1 MWGPVWNKGKGAMQL
16 KRELTLSDATLLVVG
31 NVIGAGIFTTSG
43 FLAGELP
50 HPLFFIGIWILG
62 GLITFFG
69 ALTYAELAGMFPKA
83 GGDYQFLKAGYGR
96 WAGFLLGWVNF
107 WIIIPG
113 SIAAL
118 SLALVSY
125 WKPFLVLNDP
135 LLGKGLAVGIIL
147 FLSWINYR
155 GIRWGGT
162 TQDFFTLGSLVILV
176 AFIVGGLIW
185 GKGSWDHFTILSS
198 QPVPF
203 SKIFGSAMIAIIFT
217 YSGWFASA
225 YLGSEIKN
233 PGRNLPLSL
242 LLGTAIVGIL
252 YTLVNVTYLY
262 ALPLTGLAGAV
273 NIGQVTAAALF
284 NSTISVVISVAIIL
298 AICASINAT
307 IMGGSRIFY
316 AMSEDKIFWSFLK
329 KLHPRFG
336 TPYLAILSQA
346 VLSIVLV
353 CLGTFNQLLSYVV
366 FVMLIVSIA
375 TGAAHL
381 ILRWKKPDFLRP
393 YRTWGYP
400 VVPVLFILVYL
411 WISQQIFMEKPSTSL
426 VGLLLA
432 VSGLPFYFFW
442 IKSNKSIEGGKT

>member
-1 MWGPVWNKGKGAMQL
+1 MQL
-16 KRELTLSDATLLVVG
+16 KRDLTLSDATLLVVG

-50 HPLFFIGIWILG
+50 QPLFFIGIWILG
-62 GLITFFG
+62 ALITFFG

-83 GGDYQFLKAGYGR
+83 GGDYQFLKAGYGH
-96 WAGFLLGWVNF
+96 WAGFLLGWINF

-118 SLALVSY
+118 SLAAVSY
-125 WKPFLVLNDP
+125 LKPLLFLNDP
-135 LLGKGLAVGIIL
+135 LLEKSLALGII
-147 FLSWINYR
+147 FFFSWINYR

-162 TQDFFTLGSLVILV
+162 TQDLFTLGSLIMLMIFV
-176 AFIVGGLIW
+176 AGGLAF
-185 GKGSWDHFTILSS
+185 GNGSWDHFTVVSS
-198 QPVPF
+198 PTPPV

-233 PGRNLPLSL
+233 PERNLPLSL

-252 YTLVNVTYLY
+252 YTLINVTYLY
-262 ALPLTGLAGAV
+262 ALSLSELTGAV
-273 NIGQVTAAALF
+273 NVGQVTAAALF
-284 NSTISVVISVAIIL
+284 NSTVSTVISVAIIL
-298 AICASINAT
+298 AICSSINAN
-307 IMGGSRIFY
+307 IMAGSRIFY

-329 KLHPRFG
+329 ILHPRFG
-336 TPYLAILSQA
+336 TPHLAILSQTFLA
-346 VLSIVLV
+346 AGLV

-366 FVMLIVSIA
+366 FVMIVVSIA

-381 ILRWKKPDFLRP
+381 ILRWKKPELCRP
-393 YRTWGYP
+393 YRTWGFP
-400 VVPVLFILVYL
+400 VVPVLFIIVYL
-411 WISQQIFMEKPSTSL
+411 WIGGQIIMEKPLTSL
-426 VGLLLA
+426 EGLLLA
-432 VSGLPFYFFW
+432 ISGLPFYFFW

>member
-1 MWGPVWNKGKGAMQL
+1 MQL
-16 KRELTLSDATLLVVG
+16 KRELNLSDATLLVVG
-31 NVIGAGIFTTSG
+31 NVVGAGIFTTSG

-50 HPLFFIGIWILG
+50 NPLLFIGIWILG
-62 GLITFFG
+62 GLITLFG

-83 GGDYQFLKAGYGR
+83 GGDYQFLKAGYGL

-125 WKPFLVLNDP
+125 LKPFLILNDQ
-135 LLGKGLAVGIIL
+135 LLEKCLAVGII
-147 FLSWINYR
+147 FFFSWINYR
-155 GIRWGGT
+155 GIRWGKT
-162 TQDFFTLGSLVILV
+162 SQDFFTLGSLIILL
-176 AFIVGGLIW
+176 AFIVGGLLW
-185 GKGSWDHFTILSS
+185 GKGSWKHFAVISS

-225 YLGSEIKN
+225 YLGSEIKK
-233 PGRNLPLSL
+233 PERNLPLSL
-242 LLGTAIVGIL
+242 LFGTAIVGIL

-273 NIGQVTAAALF
+273 NVGQITATALF
-284 NSTISVVISVAIIL
+284 NPAISTLISLAIIL
-298 AICASINAT
+298 AICSSINAT
-307 IMGGSRIFY
+307 IMAGSRIFY
-316 AMSEDKIFWSFLK
+316 AMSEDKIFWSFLRT
-329 KLHPRFG
+329 LHHRFN
-336 TPYLAILSQA
+336 TPHLAILSQTVLA
-346 VLSIVLV
+346 VALV

-366 FVMLIVSIA
+366 FVMLIGSIV

-381 ILRWKKPDFLRP
+381 ILRWKKPDLPRP

-400 VVPVLFILVYL
+400 VIPILFILAYL

-442 IKSNKSIEGGKT
+442 MKSNKSIKGEKI

>member
-1 MWGPVWNKGKGAMQL
+1 MQL
-16 KRELTLSDATLLVVG
+16 KRELNLSDATLLVVG

-50 HPLFFIGIWILG
+50 HPLLFIGIWILG

-125 WKPFLVLNDP
+125 LKSFLVMSDP
-135 LLGKGLAVGIIL
+135 LLEKGLAVGIII
-147 FLSWINYR
+147 FFSWINYR
-155 GIRWGGT
+155 GIRWGKT
-162 TQDFFTLGSLVILV
+162 SQDFFTLGSLVILV
-176 AFIVGGLIW
+176 AFIAGGLMF
-185 GKGSWDHFTILSS
+185 GKGSWEHFTILSS
-198 QPVPF
+198 QPLPF

-225 YLGSEIKN
+225 YLGSEIKK
-233 PGRNLPLSL
+233 PERNLPLSL

-252 YTLVNVTYLY
+252 YSLINVIYLY
-262 ALPLTGLAGAV
+262 ALSLGELAGAV
-273 NIGQVTAAALF
+273 NVGQVTAAALF
-284 NSTISVVISVAIIL
+284 NSTISTVISVSIIL

-329 KLHPRFG
+329 KLHTRFG
-336 TPYLAILSQA
+336 TPHLAILSQT
-346 VLSIVLV
+346 VLAILLV

-381 ILRWKKPDFLRP
+381 ILRWKNPDFLRP

-400 VVPVLFILVYL
+400 VVPVLFILAYL
-411 WISQQIFMEKPSTSL
+411 WISRQIFMEKPSTSL

-442 IKSNKSIEGGKT
+442 IKSNKSIDIGGKI

>member
-1 MWGPVWNKGKGAMQL
+1 MQL
-16 KRELTLSDATLLVVG
+16 KRELNLSDATLLVVG
-31 NVIGAGIFTTSG
+31 NVVGAGIFTTSG

-62 GLITFFG
+62 ALITFFG

-83 GGDYQFLKAGYGR
+83 GGDYQFLKAGYGH

-125 WKPFLVLNDP
+125 LKPLLILNDP
-135 LLGKGLAVGIIL
+135 LLEKGLAWGII
-147 FLSWINYR
+147 FFFSWINYR
-155 GIRWGGT
+155 GIRWGKT
-162 TQDFFTLGSLVILV
+162 SQDFFTLGSLVILV
-176 AFIVGGLIW
+176 AFIAGGLIW
-185 GKGSWDHFTILSS
+185 GKGSWDHFTVLSS
-198 QPVPF
+198 QPLPF

-225 YLGSEIKN
+225 YLGSEIKK
-233 PGRNLPLSL
+233 PERNLPLSL

-252 YTLVNVTYLY
+252 YTLINVTYLY
-262 ALPLTGLAGAV
+262 ALPLSELAGAI
-273 NIGQVTAAALF
+273 NAGQVTAAALF
-284 NSTISVVISVAIIL
+284 NPAISTVISVAIIL
-298 AICASINAT
+298 AICSSINAT
-307 IMGGSRIFY
+307 IMAGSRIFY

-329 KLHPRFG
+329 TLHHRFN
-336 TPYLAILSQA
+336 TPHLAILSQT
-346 VLSIVLV
+346 VLSVVLV

-366 FVMLIVSIA
+366 FIMLIVSIA

-381 ILRWKKPDFLRP
+381 ILRRKKPGLLRP
-393 YRTWGYP
+393 YRTFGYP
-400 VVPVLFILVYL
+400 VVPILFIVAYL

-426 VGLLLA
+426 VGLLLT

-442 IKSNKSIEGGKT
+442 IKSNKSIKGGKT

>member
-1 MWGPVWNKGKGAMQL
+1 MQL
-16 KRELTLSDATLLVVG
+16 KRELNLSDATLLVVG
-31 NVIGAGIFTTSG
+31 NVVGAGIFTTSG

-62 GLITFFG
+62 ALITFFG

-83 GGDYQFLKAGYGR
+83 GGDYQFLKEGYGR
-96 WAGFLLGWVNF
+96 CAGFLLGWVNF

-125 WKPFLVLNDP
+125 LKTFLILNDP
-135 LLGKGLAVGIIL
+135 LWEKGLAVGII
-147 FLSWINYR
+147 FFFSWINYR
-155 GIRWGGT
+155 GIRWGKT
-162 TQDFFTLGSLVILV
+162 SQDIFTLGSLVILA
-176 AFIVGGLIW
+176 AFITGGLLW
-185 GKGSWDHFTILSS
+185 GKGSWGHFTVIPS
-198 QPVPF
+198 QTLPV

-233 PGRNLPLSL
+233 PERNLPLSL
-242 LLGTAIVGIL
+242 LLGTAIVGFL
-252 YTLVNVTYLY
+252 YTLVNITYLY
-262 ALPLTGLAGAV
+262 ALPLPGLAGAV
-273 NIGQVTAAALF
+273 NVGQITATALF
-284 NSTISVVISVAIIL
+284 NPAISMVISVAIIL
-298 AICASINAT
+298 AICSSINAT
-307 IMGGSRIFY
+307 IMAGSRIFY

-329 KLHPRFG
+329 TLHHRFN
-336 TPYLAILSQA
+336 TPHLAILSQT
-346 VLSIVLV
+346 VLAILLV

-381 ILRWKKPDFLRP
+381 ILRWKKPDFRRP

-400 VVPVLFILVYL
+400 VIPILFILVYL
-411 WISQQIFMEKPSTSL
+411 WISQQIFIEKPLTSL

-442 IKSNKSIEGGKT
+442 IKSNKSIDIGGKI